1 MPVAVNLTLTSLA
14 LEGAARHV
22 WETAGPHLQAA
33 LGGDEEAFLASL
45 EELGRQAGRRRSHEV
60 AALLAGYSEG
70 SAALAARLAAAAGAR
85 ALAARLAALERLALT
100 RLAAGYAAGLD
111 EALAALRRAAGEGG
125 AGGAARGGP
134 PPPRRRRPRPPGGA
148 APPPGVAAPGPF
160 LERLSL
166 EVARCQRM
174 DLPLGLAAV
183 AVECP
188 RGARGTAAVRVPV
201 EAVAACLRENLRRY
215 DSLGLTAD
223 GDFVAVMPDVSRR
236 GLEGAAERLR
246 RELAAC
252 AGTPALV
259 ARFALEHFEYVDV
272 SAREMLAALSEALRE
287 ARRRDRPLVW
297 V

>member
-125 AGGAARGGP
+125 AAT
-134 PPPRRRRPRPPGGA
+134 
-148 APPPGVAAPGPF
+148 PPGVAAPGPF

-287 ARRRDRPLVW
+287 TRRRDRPLVW